1 MKRLFATIALA
12 LFHSYGLRR
21 TVVFHTVKVQVKTDD
36 FLQTIWSTYKL
47 GVAQQLHMASYLKKQ
62 VNCKKIAYKLYETH
76 LEVIFFLTNKRII
89 SVGEVKALVGVHF
102 VLRRGP
108 KLQNQQ
114 YRLR

>member
-47 GVAQQLHMASYLKKQ
+47 GVAQQLHMASYLKK
-62 VNCKKIAYKLYETH
+62 T
-76 LEVIFFLTNKRII
+76 
-89 SVGEVKALVGVHF
+89 S
-102 VLRRGP
+102 
-108 KLQNQQ
+108 
-114 YRLR
+114 